1 MQGIQMTTHLKENKN
16 QIATEIKTQWMNLTA
31 DWTKQRRKLVRWM
44 IGEEKLSRLSIGERK
59 SWEV

>member
-1 MQGIQMTTHLKENKN
+1 MQGIKMTTHLKENKN

-31 DWTKQRRKLVRWM
+31 DWTKQRKKLVRWM
-44 IGEEKLSRLSIGERK
+44 TGEEKLSRLSIGDRK